1 MSEDYNYY
9 MDILANGSIEQLEE
23 LSELD
28 DDFPGGKDSLVFTHW
43 IINAIHCGSK
53 LSIKWMLNKGVNLN
67 FLGDDGYTVLH
78 SAIER
83 LAEDKYEIFEL
94 LLKNGAPINIHGIND
109 WTPAHM
115 AAARE
120 DIRALG
126 LLVKYDADLS
136 IRTRIDNFATPLEEA
151 KLLKCVEAVKY
162 LESIT

>member
-1 MSEDYNYY
+1 MSDDYSYY
-9 MDILANGSIEQLEE
+9 LDILANGSIEQLEE

-28 DDFPGGKDSLVFTHW
+28 DEFPGGKDDLVFTYW
-43 IINAIHCGSK
+43 IINAIAHGSK

-83 LAEDKYEIFEL
+83 LAEDKYDILEL
-94 LLKNGAPINIHGIND
+94 LLNKGAPINIQGIND

-120 DIRALG
+120 DIRALE
-126 LLVKYDADLS
+126 LLVKYGADLS
-136 IRTRIDNFATPLEEA
+136 IKTRIDNFATPLEEA
-151 KLLKCVEAVKY
+151 KLLKCQESVKY